1 MILDSGTL
9 TVWRGVNETP
19 PGGMPALSFDKVW
32 SSYYGDKT
40 VGVTRFYTAKQAG
53 DNVDMVVQVQRTYE
67 LKAAEDLVVLS
78 PYTHK
83 EEKAYRIAQIQ
94 QVLDEDQNPR
104 TELSLE
110 RTDVNADYVY

>member
-1 MILDSGTL
+1 MVLDAGTL

-19 PGGMPALSFDKVW
+19 PGGMPALTFEKVW
-32 SSYYGDKT
+32 GSYYGNKT
-40 VGVTRFYTAKQAG
+40 VGVTRFYTAMQAG
-53 DNVDMVVQVQRTYE
+53 DNVDVLVQVQRTYD
-67 LKAAEDLVVLS
+67 LKAAEDLVLLS

-94 QVLDEDQNPR
+94 QVVDEDQNPR

-110 RTDVNADYVY
+110 RTEINADYVY